1 MIKVRKM
8 HIPPTALGPASGL
21 SAVLG
26 RDALDSD
33 ALDSRATAFKP
44 DVVDVISKRRNV
56 KERGGLPRSQASDTH
71 VSRYCHA

>member
-26 RDALDSD
+26 RDALDS
-33 ALDSRATAFKP
+33 RATAFKP
-44 DVVDVISKRRNV
+44 DVVDVISKRRMSRNV
-56 KERGGLPRSQASDTH
+56 EDCLVHKQVIHMFLAIVTPDT
-71 VSRYCHA
+71 